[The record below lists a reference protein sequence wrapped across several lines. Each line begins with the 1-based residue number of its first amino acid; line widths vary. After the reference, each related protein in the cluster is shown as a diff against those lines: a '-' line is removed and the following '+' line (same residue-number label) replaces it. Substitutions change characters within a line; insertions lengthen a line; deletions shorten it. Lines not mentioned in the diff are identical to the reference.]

1 MEELVSYLIVYLLQ
15 ADGTY
20 LKEVYQLTREISL
33 VECMA
38 FREEHRNAIATY
50 DDKAN
55 RWWLNDKSGNA
66 WFGHECAK

>member
-1 MEELVSYLIVYLLQ
+1 MN
-15 ADGTY
+15 Y

-38 FREEHRNAIATY
+38 FGEEHRNAIATY